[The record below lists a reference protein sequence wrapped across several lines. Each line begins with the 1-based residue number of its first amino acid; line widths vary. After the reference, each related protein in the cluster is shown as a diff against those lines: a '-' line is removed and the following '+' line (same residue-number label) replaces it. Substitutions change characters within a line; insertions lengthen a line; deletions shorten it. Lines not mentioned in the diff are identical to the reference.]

1 MNWYSIN
8 GTGATIHDVVRTPE
22 GRVEFTVWLSV
33 FWIPLVPISSWSAVH
48 LGDSTDAFFHDGDS
62 FTDLIRRE
70 HDWAGLIQT
79 FARGIATLII
89 CVAPAAFMIARTHG
103 RAATP
108 LEMVFV
114 FASAAWP
121 VLVIIGLERYRKKK
135 LRGL

>member
-8 GTGATIHDVVRTPE
+8 GTGATIHDIVRTPE
-22 GRVEFTVWLSV
+22 GRVEFTVWLSLL
-33 FWIPLVPISSWSAVH
+33 WIPLVPISSWSAVH
-48 LGDSTDAFFHDGDS
+48 IGDSNDAFFYDGANFS
-62 FTDLIRRE
+62 DLVRRK

-79 FARGIATLII
+79 FARGMATLLV
-89 CVAPAAFMIARTHG
+89 CVAPATYMIFRTQG

-121 VLVIIGLERYRKKK
+121 VLVIIGLERYRKNK
-135 LRGL
+135 LKAF